1 MTINDVKHVKLVQ
14 WVNEIAA
21 LTTPD
26 AIVLADGSAAQY
38 DELVNECVEKGLCVR
53 LN

>member
-1 MTINDVKHVKLVQ
+1 MTISEVKNAKLVQ

-26 AIVLADGSAAQY
+26 QIVLADGSAAQY
-38 DELVNECVEKGLCVR
+38 DQLVA
-53 LN
+53 

>member
-1 MTINDVKHVKLVQ
+1 MTINDVKHAKLVQ

-26 AIVLADGSAAQY
+26 AIVLADGSAACRSFDAAGAADPAGY
-38 DELVNECVEKGLCVR
+38 YSAT
-53 LN
+53 